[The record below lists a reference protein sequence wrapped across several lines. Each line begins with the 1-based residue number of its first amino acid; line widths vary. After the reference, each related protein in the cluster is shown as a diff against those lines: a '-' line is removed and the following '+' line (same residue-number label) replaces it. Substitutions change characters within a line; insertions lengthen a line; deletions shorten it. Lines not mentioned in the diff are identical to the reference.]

1 MFSIKVNIKRL
12 LVYILCIEERKS
24 RKRKHLARLIF
35 LCGLY
40 SEVEEQL
47 AASEEKRY
55 ELCFLRIYIG
65 FKHGATYINSKN
77 YNDRY
82 KCQSLLVL

>member
-1 MFSIKVNIKRL
+1 MMVFWYKKKKTSCPVN
-12 LVYILCIEERKS
+12 
-24 RKRKHLARLIF
+24 F
-35 LCGLY
+35 PCGLY

-65 FKHGATYINSKN
+65 FKHGASYINSKN